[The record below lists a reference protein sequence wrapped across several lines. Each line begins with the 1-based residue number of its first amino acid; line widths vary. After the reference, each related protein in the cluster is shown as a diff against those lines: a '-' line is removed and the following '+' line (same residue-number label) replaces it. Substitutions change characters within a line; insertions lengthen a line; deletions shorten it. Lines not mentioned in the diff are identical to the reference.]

1 MKKMRSEAGQTFVLL
16 AIMLIGLLG
25 FSALA
30 IDGGLL
36 YHEHRRAQNAADS
49 AAMAAAYA
57 KVVGN
62 PLGTVALN
70 SAAANDFVT
79 TPQACD
85 PAGLDCI
92 LGVGTD
98 LTIEVTNPP
107 REGEYAGD
115 SKYIRVYIEHGVQ
128 SNFAHLVFPGGLR
141 NAAEAVSRAWP
152 SEPYA
157 PGYAITA
164 LTEHDCEGIWFS
176 GTADTV
182 IDGGGVFSNSDADS
196 VSCQSG
202 VQGGTGD
209 VTVNPPHQIEVVGGF
224 DIGGSGIVSP
234 LPVEGVDP
242 LETRAIITPD
252 CSGLATDYGKEKINA
267 GQTKTIQPGL
277 YEEISVNSGNV
288 TLSPGMYCIYGD
300 KGFKA
305 TGGTVTGTGV
315 MLYLQVGPFSLS
327 ANTTVNLTAEMNPD
341 VLVDPSGNDW
351 MGMLVFVDPSN
362 TSDIIL
368 NGNQGTT
375 YTGTVFA
382 PSALVTLNG
391 SGTTL
396 GVNSQIIGLN
406 VKITG
411 TAEVDIT
418 YDQAMNYSLPP
429 SIDLAK

>member
-16 AIMLIGLLG
+16 AIMLISLLG

-57 KVVGN
+57 KIVGN
-62 PLGTVALN
+62 PLGPVALN
-70 SAAANDFVT
+70 SAAANGFVT

-164 LTEHDCEGIWFS
+164 LTEHDCEGMWFS

-182 IDGGGVFSNSDADS
+182 IAGGGVFSNSDADS

-209 VTVNPPHQIEVVGGF
+209 ITVDFPYQIEVVGGF
-224 DIGGSGIVSP
+224 DLGGSGIVSP
-234 LPVEGVDP
+234 PPVEGVDP

-252 CSGLATDYGKEKINA
+252 CSGLLEDHGKEKINT
-267 GQTKTIQPGL
+267 GQTVTIQPGL
-277 YEEISVNSGNV
+277 YDEISVNSGDV
-288 TLSPGMYCIYGD
+288 TLAPGMYCIYGD

-327 ANTTVNLTAEMNPD
+327 ANTTVNLAAEMNPD
-341 VLVDPSGNDW
+341 VLVDASGNDW

-396 GVNSQIIGLN
+396 GVNSQIIGFL

-418 YDQAMNYSLPP
+418 YDQATNYSLPP
-429 SIDLAK
+429 SIDLVK